1 MLSKL
6 LKKDFTATSR
16 FFLPLLGGY
25 AIAAMVAKLLFEMVL
40 CSTDIFSY
48 DNPISS
54 GLTIF
59 SFIYFTMCVF
69 YLIAC
74 YLMTT
79 VFVVYD
85 FYKTMV
91 SSHGYL
97 THTLPVT
104 TGMLLWSKIL
114 MAVIW
119 SLAVNLLIGL
129 SLLLLFTGHFPE
141 IGLFQTMR
149 DLFRFMDVNFGAY
162 SFYMIFNMVLGL
174 FQNPLMFFAC
184 ISIGQLW
191 REHRI
196 MGAILTYIGIHTGTQ
211 IFSTVMM
218 IVTGNSL
225 FSSPY
230 SVSYSGYLLAASI
243 FGVFMTVMYFVVTW
257 YILSK
262 KLNLE

>member
-1 MLSKL
+1 MLGKL
-6 LKKDFTATSR
+6 LKKDFTATGR

-25 AIAAMVAKLLFEMVL
+25 AIAAVVAKLLIEMVFR
-40 CSTDIFSY
+40 STDLFSY

-59 SFIYFTMCVF
+59 SIIYFTMCVI

-104 TGMLLWSKIL
+104 TGMLLWSKVL
-114 MAVIW
+114 VAVIW

-129 SLLLLFTGHFPE
+129 SLLLLFAGHFPE
-141 IGLFQTMR
+141 SGMFQTLR
-149 DLFRFMDVNFGAY
+149 DLFRFLDVNFGTY
-162 SFYMIFNMVLGL
+162 IFYMLFNMIMGL
-174 FQNPLMFFAC
+174 FHTPLMFFSC
-184 ISIGQLW
+184 IAIGQLW

-196 MGAILTYIGIHTGTQ
+196 MGAILSYIGIHTGTQ
-211 IFSTVMM
+211 IFGTVML
-218 IVTGNSL
+218 IVTGNGL

-230 SVSYSGYLLAASI
+230 SVSYHGYLLVTTI
-243 FGVFMTVMYFVVTW
+243 FGILMTVLFFLVTW